1 MKRLTLEKTHYE
13 KISADNKEIGFD
25 YQYLCFISKLLD
37 IKVGQKIIYEE
48 KDDIHIETN
57 DGKLTLIQV
66 KHSVQTNANGK
77 IVNLTQ
83 LDLDL
88 WKTLYN
94 WVKIIIDSSAGRGK
108 IPKQLSFVQNT
119 YFVLLTNK
127 NLATNPVL
135 LKIKAL
141 KDGNLKLKEF
151 KDYLDDLKK
160 QTNNSAIVDYIN
172 ALSKLNKQVYEGF
185 INNILTEQAKTNVI
199 ERIKHQIREKMIKP
213 SRVDD
218 VFNSIYAKLKVDF
231 FEKVHNGEKQ
241 IITYEEYLDIFTSIF
256 ENFKTTLLP
265 YRFFKR
271 ILPDNIA
278 EQYFIQQLIEIG
290 DISENDIVEMADYTE
305 SMLQMKM
312 NLDKWYEDNE
322 LTIEDIENFH
332 NETFNIWKNNHKKH
346 HTNSSNEDNINA
358 YACLSE
364 LREKLLKIQHTEL
377 QTSPS
382 NGEFYYLSNEKRLGW
397 KKYWQEKYK
406 K

>member
-1 MKRLTLEKTHYE
+1 MALEKTHYE
-13 KISADNKEIGFD
+13 KTSADTKEIGFD

-37 IKVGQKIIYEE
+37 IKIGQKIAYEE
-48 KDDIHIETN
+48 KDDIHIESS
-57 DGKLTLIQV
+57 DGKLILIQV
-66 KHSVQTNANGK
+66 KHSIQTNTNHE
-77 IVNLTQ
+77 IINLTK

-94 WVKIIIDSSAGRGK
+94 WAKIITDSNSERSK
-108 IPKQLSFVQNT
+108 VQKQLSFLQNT
-119 YFVLLTNK
+119 HFVLLTNK

-141 KDGNLKLKEF
+141 KDGNLELKEF
-151 KDYLDDLKK
+151 KDYLDSLKK
-160 QTNNSAIVDYIN
+160 QTDSSTIVEYIN
-172 ALSKLNKQVYEGF
+172 TLSSLNKQVYECF
-185 INNILTEQAKTNVI
+185 INNILTEQTKTNII
-199 ERIKHQIREKMIKP
+199 ERIKQQIREKMIKQ
-213 SRVDD
+213 SRIDD
-218 VFNSIYAKLKVDF
+218 VFGSIYAKLKIDF

-241 IITYEEYLDIFTSIF
+241 VITYDEYLDIFTPIF

-265 YRFFKR
+265 YRYFKR
-271 ILPDNIA
+271 LLPDNIA

-332 NETFNIWKNNHKKH
+332 KETFNIWKNNHKKH
-346 HTNSSNEDNINA
+346 HTNSSNEDNMNA

-364 LREKLLKIQHTEL
+364 LREKLLKIQQTEL

>member
-1 MKRLTLEKTHYE
+1 MALEKTHYE
-13 KISADNKEIGFD
+13 KTSADTKEIGFD
-25 YQYLCFISKLLD
+25 YQYLCFISKLLE
-37 IKVGQKIIYEE
+37 IKIGQKIAYEE
-48 KDDIHIETN
+48 KDDIHIESS
-57 DGKLTLIQV
+57 DGKLILIQV
-66 KHSVQTNANGK
+66 KHSIQTNTNHE
-77 IVNLTQ
+77 IINLTK

-94 WVKIIIDSSAGRGK
+94 WAKIITDSNAERSK
-108 IPKQLSFVQNT
+108 VQKQLSFLQNT
-119 YFVLLTNK
+119 HFVLLTNK

-141 KDGNLKLKEF
+141 KDGNLELKEF
-151 KDYLDDLKK
+151 KDYLDSLKK
-160 QTNNSAIVDYIN
+160 QTDSSTIVEYIN
-172 ALSKLNKQVYEGF
+172 TLSSLNKQVYECF
-185 INNILTEQAKTNVI
+185 INNILTEQTKTNII
-199 ERIKHQIREKMIKP
+199 ERIKQQIREKMIKQ
-213 SRVDD
+213 SRIDD
-218 VFNSIYAKLKVDF
+218 VFGSIYAKLKIDF

-241 IITYEEYLDIFTSIF
+241 VITYDEYLDIFTPIF

-265 YRFFKR
+265 YRYFKR
-271 ILPDNIA
+271 LLPDNIA

-332 NETFNIWKNNHKKH
+332 KETFNIWKNNHKKH
-346 HTNSSNEDNINA
+346 HTNSSNEDNMNA

-364 LREKLLKIQHTEL
+364 LREKLLKIQQTEL

>member
-1 MKRLTLEKTHYE
+1 MALEKTHYE
-13 KISADNKEIGFD
+13 KTSADTKEIGFD

-37 IKVGQKIIYEE
+37 IKIGQKIAYEE
-48 KDDIHIETN
+48 KDDIHIESS
-57 DGKLTLIQV
+57 DGKLILIQV
-66 KHSVQTNANGK
+66 KHSIQTNTNHE
-77 IVNLTQ
+77 IINLTK

-94 WVKIIIDSSAGRGK
+94 WAKIITDSNAERSK
-108 IPKQLSFVQNT
+108 VQKQLSFLQNT
-119 YFVLLTNK
+119 HFVLLTNK

-141 KDGNLKLKEF
+141 KDGNLELKEF
-151 KDYLDDLKK
+151 KDYLDSLKK
-160 QTNNSAIVDYIN
+160 QTDSSTIVEYIN
-172 ALSKLNKQVYEGF
+172 TLSSLNKQVYECF
-185 INNILTEQAKTNVI
+185 INNILTEHTKTNII
-199 ERIKHQIREKMIKP
+199 ERIKQQIREKMIKQ
-213 SRVDD
+213 SRIDD
-218 VFNSIYAKLKVDF
+218 VFGSIYAKLKIDF

-241 IITYEEYLDIFTSIF
+241 VITYDEYLDIFTPIF

-265 YRFFKR
+265 YRYFKR
-271 ILPDNIA
+271 LLPDNIA

-332 NETFNIWKNNHKKH
+332 KETFNIWKNNHKKH
-346 HTNSSNEDNINA
+346 HTNSSNEDNMNA

-364 LREKLLKIQHTEL
+364 LREKLLKIQQTEL

>member
-1 MKRLTLEKTHYE
+1 MALEKTHYE
-13 KISADNKEIGFD
+13 KTSADTKEIGFD

-37 IKVGQKIIYEE
+37 IKIGQKIAYEE
-48 KDDIHIETN
+48 KDDIHIETS
-57 DGKLTLIQV
+57 DGKLILIQV
-66 KHSVQTNANGK
+66 KHSIQTNTNHE
-77 IVNLTQ
+77 IINLTK

-94 WVKIIIDSSAGRGK
+94 WSKIITDSNAARSK
-108 IPKQLSFVQNT
+108 VQKQLSFVQNT
-119 YFVLLTNK
+119 HFVLLTNK

-141 KDGNLKLKEF
+141 KNGNLELKEF
-151 KDYLDDLKK
+151 KNYLDSLKK
-160 QTNNSAIVDYIN
+160 QTDSSTIVEYIN
-172 ALSKLNKQVYEGF
+172 TLSSLNKQVYECF
-185 INNILTEQAKTNVI
+185 INNILTEQSKTNII
-199 ERIKHQIREKMIKP
+199 ERIKQQIREKMIKQ
-213 SRVDD
+213 SRIDD
-218 VFNSIYAKLKVDF
+218 VFDSIYAKLKIDF

-241 IITYEEYLDIFTSIF
+241 VITYDEYLDIFTPIF

-265 YRFFKR
+265 YRYFKR
-271 ILPDNIA
+271 LLPDNIA

-332 NETFNIWKNNHKKH
+332 KETFNIWKNNHKKH
-346 HTNSSNEDNINA
+346 HTNSSNGDNINA

-364 LREKLLKIQHTEL
+364 LREKLLKIQQTEL

>member
-1 MKRLTLEKTHYE
+1 MALGKKYYEKT
-13 KISADNKEIGFD
+13 SADNKEIGFD

-37 IKVGQKIIYEE
+37 IKIGQKIAYEE
-48 KDDIHIETN
+48 KDDIHIESS
-57 DGKLTLIQV
+57 DGKLILIQV
-66 KHSVQTNANGK
+66 KHSIQTNVNDA
-77 IVNLTQ
+77 IINLTK

-94 WVKIIIDSSAGRGK
+94 WTQIITDSSDGRSK
-108 IPKQLSFVQNT
+108 IQKQLSFVQNT
-119 YFVLLTNK
+119 HFVLLTNK
-127 NLATNPVL
+127 NLATNPIL
-135 LKIKAL
+135 LKITAL

-151 KDYLDDLKK
+151 NDYLANLKK
-160 QTNNSAIVDYIN
+160 QTNSSTIVKYIDT
-172 ALSKLNKQVYEGF
+172 LSSLNKQVYECF
-185 INNILTEQAKTNVI
+185 INNILTEQTKTNVI
-199 ERIKHQIREKMIKP
+199 EGIKQQIREKMIKP

-218 VFNSIYAKLKVDF
+218 VFSSIYAKLKVDF
-231 FEKVHNGEKQ
+231 FEKVHKEEKQ
-241 IITYEEYLDIFTSIF
+241 VITYDEYLETFTPIF

-271 ILPDNIA
+271 MLPDNIA

-322 LTIEDIENFH
+322 LTIEDIESFH
-332 NETFNIWKNNHKKH
+332 KETFNIWKNNHKKH
-346 HTNSSNEDNINA
+346 HKNSSNEDNINA

-364 LREKLLKIQHTEL
+364 LREKLLKIQQTEL

>member
-1 MKRLTLEKTHYE
+1 MDLEKTHYE
-13 KISADNKEIGFD
+13 KTSADTKEIGFD

-37 IKVGQKIIYEE
+37 IKIGQKIAYEE
-48 KDDIHIETN
+48 KDDIHIESS
-57 DGKLTLIQV
+57 DGKLILIQV
-66 KHSVQTNANGK
+66 KHSIQTNTNHE
-77 IVNLTQ
+77 IINLTK

-94 WVKIIIDSSAGRGK
+94 WAKIITDSNAERSK
-108 IPKQLSFVQNT
+108 VQKQLSFLQNT
-119 YFVLLTNK
+119 HFVLLTNK

-141 KDGNLKLKEF
+141 KDGNLELKEF
-151 KDYLDDLKK
+151 KDYLDSLKK
-160 QTNNSAIVDYIN
+160 QTDSSTIVEYIN
-172 ALSKLNKQVYEGF
+172 TLSSLNKQVYECF
-185 INNILTEQAKTNVI
+185 INNILTEQTKTNII
-199 ERIKHQIREKMIKP
+199 ERIKQQIREKMIKQN
-213 SRVDD
+213 RIDD
-218 VFNSIYAKLKVDF
+218 VFGSIYAKLKIDF

-241 IITYEEYLDIFTSIF
+241 VITYDEYLDIFTPIF

-265 YRFFKR
+265 YRYFKR
-271 ILPDNIA
+271 LLPDNIA

-332 NETFNIWKNNHKKH
+332 KETFNIWKNNHKKH
-346 HTNSSNEDNINA
+346 HTNSSNEDNMNA

-364 LREKLLKIQHTEL
+364 LREKLLKIQQTEL

>member
-1 MKRLTLEKTHYE
+1 MALEKTHYE
-13 KISADNKEIGFD
+13 KTSADTKEIGFD

-37 IKVGQKIIYEE
+37 IKIGQKIAYEE
-48 KDDIHIETN
+48 KDDIHIESS
-57 DGKLTLIQV
+57 DGKLILIQV
-66 KHSVQTNANGK
+66 KHSIQTNTNHE
-77 IVNLTQ
+77 IINLTK

-94 WVKIIIDSSAGRGK
+94 WAKIITDSNAERSK
-108 IPKQLSFVQNT
+108 VQKQLSFLQNT
-119 YFVLLTNK
+119 HFVLLTNK

-141 KDGNLKLKEF
+141 KDGNLELKEF
-151 KDYLDDLKK
+151 KDYLDSLKK
-160 QTNNSAIVDYIN
+160 QTDSSTIVEYIN
-172 ALSKLNKQVYEGF
+172 TLSSLNKQVYECF
-185 INNILTEQAKTNVI
+185 INNILTEQTKTNII
-199 ERIKHQIREKMIKP
+199 ERIKQQIREKMIKQ
-213 SRVDD
+213 SRIDD
-218 VFNSIYAKLKVDF
+218 VFGSIYAKLKIDF

-241 IITYEEYLDIFTSIF
+241 VITYDKYLDIFTPIF

-265 YRFFKR
+265 YRYFKR
-271 ILPDNIA
+271 LLPDNIA

-332 NETFNIWKNNHKKH
+332 KETFNIWKNNHKKH
-346 HTNSSNEDNINA
+346 HTNSSNEDNMNA

-364 LREKLLKIQHTEL
+364 LREKLLKIQQTEL

>member
-1 MKRLTLEKTHYE
+1 MALEKTHYE
-13 KISADNKEIGFD
+13 KTSADTKEIGFD

-37 IKVGQKIIYEE
+37 IKIGQKIAYEE
-48 KDDIHIETN
+48 KDDIHIESS
-57 DGKLTLIQV
+57 DGKLILIQV
-66 KHSVQTNANGK
+66 KHSIQTNTNHE
-77 IVNLTQ
+77 IINLTK

-94 WVKIIIDSSAGRGK
+94 WAKIITDSNAERSK
-108 IPKQLSFVQNT
+108 VQKQLSFLQNT
-119 YFVLLTNK
+119 HFVLLTNK

-141 KDGNLKLKEF
+141 KDGNLELKEF
-151 KDYLDDLKK
+151 KDYLDSLKK
-160 QTNNSAIVDYIN
+160 QTDSSTIVEYIN
-172 ALSKLNKQVYEGF
+172 TLSSLNKQVYECF
-185 INNILTEQAKTNVI
+185 INNILTEQTKTNII
-199 ERIKHQIREKMIKP
+199 ERIKQQIREKMIKQ
-213 SRVDD
+213 SRIDD
-218 VFNSIYAKLKVDF
+218 VFGSIYAKLKIDF

-241 IITYEEYLDIFTSIF
+241 VITYDEYLDIFTPIF

-265 YRFFKR
+265 YRYFKR
-271 ILPDNIA
+271 LLPDNIA

-332 NETFNIWKNNHKKH
+332 KETFNIWKNNHKKH
-346 HTNSSNEDNINA
+346 HTNSSNEDNMNA

-364 LREKLLKIQHTEL
+364 LREKLLKIQQTEL

>member
-1 MKRLTLEKTHYE
+1 MALEKTHYE
-13 KISADNKEIGFD
+13 KTSADTKEIGFD

-37 IKVGQKIIYEE
+37 IKIGQKIAYEE
-48 KDDIHIETN
+48 KDDIHIESS
-57 DGKLTLIQV
+57 DGKLILIQV
-66 KHSVQTNANGK
+66 KHSIQTNTNNE
-77 IVNLTQ
+77 IINLTK

-94 WVKIIIDSSAGRGK
+94 WAKIITDSNADRSK
-108 IPKQLSFVQNT
+108 VQKQLSFVQNT
-119 YFVLLTNK
+119 HFVLLTNK

-141 KDGNLKLKEF
+141 KDGNLELKEF
-151 KDYLDDLKK
+151 KDYLDSLKK
-160 QTNNSAIVDYIN
+160 QTDSSTIVEYIN
-172 ALSKLNKQVYEGF
+172 TLSSLNKQVYECF
-185 INNILTEQAKTNVI
+185 INNILTEQTKNNII
-199 ERIKHQIREKMIKP
+199 ERIKQQIREKMIKQ
-213 SRVDD
+213 SRIDD
-218 VFNSIYAKLKVDF
+218 VFGSIYAKLKIDF

-241 IITYEEYLDIFTSIF
+241 VITYDEYLDIFTPIF

-265 YRFFKR
+265 YRYFKR
-271 ILPDNIA
+271 LLPDNIA

-332 NETFNIWKNNHKKH
+332 KETFNIWKNNHKKH
-346 HTNSSNEDNINA
+346 HTNSSNEDNMNA

-364 LREKLLKIQHTEL
+364 LREKLLKIQQTEL